1 MERRSRFPLRRRAL
15 ALGLAA
21 AFGLASVDASAHAP
35 QQGLGFLP
43 NWLDRAA
50 RPSGTIIVV
59 ENCNDSGPGSL
70 RDAIANA
77 SGDTV
82 IDLDSLA
89 CSTITLTT
97 GALVIDPPG
106 TPTMTLSRSATYNN
120 PYYVGIKEPTLDV
133 SASHLSRVIDH
144 HGAGALYIE
153 GIELSDGTYAGTQ
166 GGCVYSNGP
175 LFLDGVA
182 VVSCDLDAPGS
193 SDALGGGIYAKGA
206 LNMNFSQVSGARARS
221 VSGYTYGGGIFSAYA
236 LGLFYSK
243 VETNIAY
250 GFGYGGGIAARGRVL
265 IEASLVDTNQA
276 QYDGGLALFGGST
289 IAHALEIADSTVT
302 LNTAQGNVGGIEAD
316 AELYLYNSTIAF
328 NSGGANRAGGVVLNG
343 ASVLSMYST
352 IVARNTSGGKYS
364 DISGASTIVGSHN
377 LVIASSTTLPGD
389 TIIADPALGP
399 LQNNG
404 GQTHTMALLA
414 GSPAINAGNNIL
426 NEVCD
431 QRSGNFSYYDGFI
444 VKYPRVVGT
453 NADIG
458 AFETGADDE
467 IFPNGFDGPPLLPQ
481 HCFRR

>member
-1 MERRSRFPLRRRAL
+1 MECRSRFPLRRRAL

-21 AFGLASVDASAHAP
+21 AFGLASVDAAAHVP
-35 QQGLGFLP
+35 PPGLHLLP
-43 NWLDRAA
+43 DWLGQRA

-82 IDLDSLA
+82 IDLDSLT

-97 GALVIDPPG
+97 GALTIDPPG
-106 TPTMTLSRSATYNN
+106 TPTMTLQRSAAYYNGAK
-120 PYYVGIKEPTLDV
+120 VPTLEI
-133 SASHLSRVIDH
+133 SAGHVSRVIDH
-144 HGAGALYIE
+144 EGAGGLYLD
-153 GIELSDGTYAGTQ
+153 GVELRDGTYAGTK

-175 LFLDGVA
+175 LFLDA
-182 VVSCDLDAPGS
+182 VVVRFCELDAPGS
-193 SDALGGGIYAKGA
+193 ADALGGGIYAKSA
-206 LNMNFSQVSGARARS
+206 LNMNFSTVSGSHARS
-221 VSGYTYGGGIFSAYA
+221 DSGYTYGGGIFAAYG
-236 LGLFYSK
+236 LGAFYSTIEAN
-243 VETNIAY
+243 VAY
-250 GFGYGGGIAARGRVL
+250 GVGYGGGVAARGGVL
-265 IEASLVDTNQA
+265 IEASDVESNGA

-289 IAHALEIADSTVT
+289 IAHALEIADSTVA
-302 LNTAQGNVGGIEAD
+302 LNVGQGNVGGIEAD
-316 AELYLYNSTIAF
+316 AKLYLYNSTIAF
-328 NSGGANRAGGVVLNG
+328 NSGGANRASGVVLNG

-352 IVARNTSGGKYS
+352 IVARNTANGSPS

-389 TIIADPALGP
+389 TITSDPALGP
-399 LQNNG
+399 MADNG
-404 GQTHTMALLA
+404 GQTRTMALLA

-431 QRSGNFSYYDGFI
+431 QRSGRFSYYDGFI
-444 VKYPRVVGT
+444 VKYPRVVGA